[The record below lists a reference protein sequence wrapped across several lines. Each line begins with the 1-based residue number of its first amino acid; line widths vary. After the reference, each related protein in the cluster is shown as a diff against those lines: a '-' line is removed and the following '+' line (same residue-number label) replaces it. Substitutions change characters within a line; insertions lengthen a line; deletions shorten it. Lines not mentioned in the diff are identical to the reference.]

1 MSYKIISSVLTGC
14 THLISSHVRNINVTR
29 YKNVVIFEIPLY
41 SEAKELAEII
51 DVLKEEHNL
60 KITYSLK
67 KEPDPETNERH
78 D

>member
-1 MSYKIISSVLTGC
+1 
-14 THLISSHVRNINVTR
+14 
-29 YKNVVIFEIPLY
+29 VVIFEIPLY